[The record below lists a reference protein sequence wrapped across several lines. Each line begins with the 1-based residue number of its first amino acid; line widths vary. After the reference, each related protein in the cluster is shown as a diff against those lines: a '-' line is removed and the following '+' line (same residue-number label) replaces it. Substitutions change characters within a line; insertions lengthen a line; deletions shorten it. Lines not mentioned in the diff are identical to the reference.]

1 MRTITLNILST
12 EKELFYGEVSSVT
25 LPGKLGLFTIL
36 PHHAP
41 LLSSLVSGNIV
52 YIKDNGE
59 ETSIPIKG
67 GLVEF
72 DKTMIVAYID
82 QPEM

>member
-1 MRTITLNILST
+1 MKTITLNILST

-36 PHHAP
+36 PHHTP
-41 LLSSLVSGNIV
+41 LLSSLVSG
-52 YIKDNGE
+52 
-59 ETSIPIKG
+59 SIPIKG